1 VRLNT
6 PSGRNYFS
14 IFEENEWEESGNNNN
29 YICIYP
35 RNYLFKIN
43 DYNLFNNYNLVSVDV
58 QIQNIYAEVRGR
70 RRGGGRRSF
79 IA

>member
-1 VRLNT
+1 MRLNT

-14 IFEENEWEESGNNNN
+14 IFEENEWEEPGNNNN

-43 DYNLFNNYNLVSVDV
+43 DYNLFNNYNLVSVDE
-58 QIQNIYAEVRGR
+58 QIHNIYAEVRGR
-70 RRGGGRRSF
+70 RRGGGRR
-79 IA
+79 